1 MAYKYS
7 KIIGIEIED
16 FRNLGHVYIDFTQS
30 NIICLKGGNEAGKSS
45 VVLAMK
51 SLGSM
56 LNTKQY
62 KEYIRTGTE
71 AWKVMIY
78 TADGK
83 AVYRTKSAKGQ
94 SYGIYQIRTIDG
106 KEHYDLEWSIDK
118 LDENAV
124 PKEVQDILGL
134 ETEPETGE
142 LLNIRTYEDKMLFV
156 ETSGGANYKVMYN
169 ALKIDNLSKAVK
181 YGTKEVKKYQGEI
194 DKFTTAIDTCKE
206 EIGKVQL
213 IDTESLYK
221 MRDRITEEKAVAEKA
236 QDAIDIGAEVRR
248 EEEVQETYQKIKQLE
263 LLDEYEYGTVQK
275 ATGLLN
281 EIKGTMRLMPFML
294 GTMELEEIDG
304 GILDKCQKA
313 LQFKQD
319 LSQANY
325 TELYKTLSIGTI
337 SSEEQS
343 IMDKVLRAIKVKNE
357 LMSENKPALMETK
370 GLETLSPEEYVKVR
384 QAIKLLNECREAS
397 MPSFDAIMG
406 LVQIDGSVL
415 EKIVKAR
422 KICSEI
428 ADEQAKITTIANGV
442 QQFYGQL
449 KAMKIDYEICPNCG
463 ELILPDSTHM
473 HESGS
478 QV

>member
-181 YGTKEVKKYQGEI
+181 YGTKEVKKYQGEL

-313 LQFKQD
+313 LQ
-319 LSQANY
+319 
-325 TELYKTLSIGTI
+325 
-337 SSEEQS
+337 
-343 IMDKVLRAIKVKNE
+343 KVKNE

-428 ADEQAKITTIANGV
+428 ADEQTKITTIANGV

-463 ELILPDSTHM
+463 ELILPDSTHL